1 VGAVSRYR
9 DELWN
14 EIEHI
19 YDAILAHPFL
29 AGLTDGSLPAPVF
42 QHYVLQDA
50 HYLRD
55 YARALAITGAKGDD
69 EDAIVLFSADAAGA
83 ITVER
88 SLHAGFVRD
97 FGLSPEQVA
106 AVPVLPTTLAY
117 TSYLLRTAHQG
128 SFAEAV
134 AVVLP
139 CYWIY
144 ARVGQALLAKGSPD
158 PLFQRWIDTYGGEE
172 FQVTVE
178 RVLCIADR
186 LGKALSDAE
195 RARFREHVVTTS
207 SYEWLFWD
215 AAWNRESWPAE
226 LCRTVGSAG
235 S

>member
-1 VGAVSRYR
+1 VGPVSRYR
-9 DELWN
+9 DQLWN

-19 YDAILAHPFL
+19 YAAILEHPFVT
-29 AGLTDGSLPAPVF
+29 GLTDGSLPAPVF

-88 SLHAGFVRD
+88 SLHAGFVAD

-106 AVPVLPTTLAY
+106 ATPVLPTTLAY

-144 ARVGQALLAKGSPD
+144 ARVGEALLAEGSPE
-158 PLFQRWIDTYGGEE
+158 PLFQRWIATYGGEE
-172 FQVTVE
+172 FQLTVE
-178 RVLCIADR
+178 RVLRIVDR
-186 LGKALSDAE
+186 LGERLSDSE
-195 RARFREHVVTTS
+195 RVRCTEHVVTTS
-207 SYEWLFWD
+207 TYEWLFWD
-215 AAWNRESWPAE
+215 AAWRQESWPAE
-226 LCRTVGSAG
+226 LAR
-235 S
+235 